1 MTEHR
6 PGTELTAPLTDPAF
20 YAGDPH
26 PLFARLRAE
35 APVAWNDQLGFWV
48 LSKHADVLEV
58 SKDPVRFCSGQGI
71 LLMDLQRELPEEPGA
86 LLYVDPPEHG
96 RYRRLVQPAF
106 APSKIRALEP
116 LIRARARSLLDALPV
131 GEVVDVVEALAVP
144 YPLLVIADMLGVP
157 EQDWPAMRRWT
168 DALIALATEPS
179 DENTAIATEMAVYF
193 LDRIAERAINPGDD
207 LVSTLAT
214 VTVDGEK
221 LDESELMMFCG
232 QLLVA
237 GNETTRNLVSAGL
250 VALAEHPD
258 QWDRLVAQRDLIPS
272 AVEELLRWT
281 TPVIS
286 FMRTATVDTTIGG
299 QAIAAGEH
307 LLLLYA
313 SANRDEEVFGPT
325 AGVLDVGREPNAQ
338 LAFGFGEHFC
348 LGAALA
354 RLEGRIVLEE
364 LLDRF
369 RSLEPGGPVSRL
381 ESTVIAGIT
390 SAPLIF
396 G

>member
-1 MTEHR
+1 
-6 PGTELTAPLTDPAF
+6 
-20 YAGDPH
+20 
-26 PLFARLRAE
+26 
-35 APVAWNDQLGFWV
+35 
-48 LSKHADVLEV
+48 
-58 SKDPVRFCSGQGI
+58 
-71 LLMDLQRELPEEPGA
+71 
-86 LLYVDPPEHG
+86 
-96 RYRRLVQPAF
+96 
-106 APSKIRALEP
+106 
-116 LIRARARSLLDALPV
+116 
-131 GEVVDVVEALAVP
+131 
-144 YPLLVIADMLGVP
+144 
-157 EQDWPAMRRWT
+157 MRRWT